1 MGVVEGLTRQH
12 LQKLGN
18 IDLLIGGS
26 PCNELSLV
34 NPARKGLYGKY
45 DTIYNKLI

>member
-1 MGVVEGLTRQH
+1 MCP
-12 LQKLGN
+12 

-34 NPARKGLYGKY
+34 NPNRKGIYGKTELKY
-45 DTIYNKLI
+45 INVNTSVKYV

>member
-1 MGVVEGLTRQH
+1 MCP
-12 LQKLGN
+12 

-34 NPARKGLYGKY
+34 NPIRKGIYGKMEFKY
-45 DTIYNKLI
+45 STITKKDYAKPVK